1 MQRYFVLT
9 LLFLSYFSF
18 SQDNDENGFW
28 DNVRYGGGLG
38 VSFGNNTTNIAV
50 LPSAIYDF
58 NDQFSLGVNLGY
70 QYAKRNDISSNVYS
84 GGILSLF
91 NPIPEIQLSAE
102 FEQLFV
108 NSTFNDIKD
117 SYNYPALY
125 IGSAYRVNEYFTV
138 GIRYDVLYNS
148 NQTIYAS
155 AFSPIV
161 RVFF

>member
-1 MQRYFVLT
+1 MKRYFIVV
-9 LLFLSYFSF
+9 LLFASWFSF
-18 SQDNDENGFW
+18 SQDNEELQFW

-70 QYAKRNDISSNVYS
+70 QYAKRNDVSSNVYS

-91 NPIPEIQLSAE
+91 NPIPEIQLSTE

-125 IGSAYRVNEYFTV
+125 FGGAYRVNEYFTV